1 MALPSITEDDEKNIK
16 DRERRIQLGELKRG
30 EETPKEP
37 SASGPDGAE
46 TTKQM
51 LGVAQE
57 MAAQRMA
64 HEKAKM
70 AGAQSGMK
78 QMADGSQALAGGTQ
92 NALDSLMN
100 VYKSAFGR

>member
-30 EETPKEP
+30 EETPEEP
-37 SASGPDGAE
+37 SGPGGAE
-46 TTKQM
+46 ATKQM
-51 LGVAQE
+51 LGVAKE
-57 MAAQRMA
+57 MAAQRA
-64 HEKAKM
+64 EHEKAKM
-70 AGAQSGMK
+70 AGAQAGMK
-78 QMADGSQALAGGTQ
+78 QSADGSQALAGGTQ